1 MKKHLSLIMLI
12 LSVHALHGQFLTL
25 TESDESGKK
34 RTLTEQRQTIDINS
48 KINIDIDRDK
58 ITNAFGQ
65 QLSKD
70 GNGVI
75 DTLLKTLN
83 LYKTYL
89 EKLSKEIQN
98 YQDLYNEGLASVD
111 VARLDLALKARAAA
125 GLDIAE
131 LFSNNARFNQR
142 WEEELTRFSGGT
154 TNDQYRI
161 ILRLLSEE
169 IELLQAD
176 LQTKLKEAGVY
187 FQLAAWFTGNG
198 NTTPVHIDGFDDLP
212 PGEYYHFERNKLYLT
227 QQQLDEFKGLQ
238 SFFEG
243 MDRSQFFDKIIDAIP
258 GMLNNVIN
266 EDSIQIQL
274 DRLIS
279 SITNL
284 TTTAQAEKTKVLGQA
299 KQIADGFKLLT
310 LDIKNDIAKYSS
322 GSRSSNTGSKT
333 DLLQNFMADVNQ
345 VKNQIQTLEDEI
357 NSLVSGVDFQTLGA
371 GVNSI
376 KTDFNSLQSLLKRQA
391 TDLVERATEGIQ
403 IAIYGRKINTAA
415 LEISNQVL
423 KLQLDNIPVNSI
435 LDVNYVGKRE
445 PGDLLVLKAML
456 WKGQEKNPI
465 AVETRELVVMNAL
478 PHLEMG
484 ILYAFAKPVT
494 SNSNFKGGPLVSLL
508 YKFKS
513 HSLPYR
519 NFLDFG
525 IGIHAASFDF
535 NNDDTP
541 EFAGGIVLSLLKD
554 YAQFGWGFNFNSDR
568 GYYFVGIRIPIP
580 TSPISLAKL
589 P

>member
-1 MKKHLSLIMLI
+1 MKKYISLCMLI
-12 LSVHALHGQFLTL
+12 ISVNVLHGQFLTL
-25 TESDESGKK
+25 SESDESGKK
-34 RTLTEQRQTIDINS
+34 RTLTEERQTIDINS
-48 KINIDIDRDK
+48 KISIDIDRNK
-58 ITNAFGQ
+58 ITDAFGQ
-65 QLSKD
+65 QLALD
-70 GNGVI
+70 GSPVI
-75 DTLLKTLN
+75 DTILNTLK

-89 EKLSKEIQN
+89 EKLSIEIQN
-98 YQDLYNEGLASVD
+98 YQALFDQGLASVD
-111 VARLDLALKARAAA
+111 VRQLDTALQERATA
-125 GLDIAE
+125 GLDIID
-131 LFSNNARFNQR
+131 LFANNDHFNTR
-142 WEEELTRFSGGT
+142 WEEELDKFPGGT

-161 ILRLLSEE
+161 ILRLLAEE
-169 IELLQAD
+169 IEILNED
-176 LQTKLKEAGVY
+176 LETKLKEAGY
-187 FQLAAWFTGNG
+187 FFQLAAWFTGSG
-198 NTTPVHIDGFDDLP
+198 GTSPVHIDGFDDLP

-227 QQQLDEFKGLQ
+227 QQQQDEFKGLQ

-243 MDRSQFFDKIIDAIP
+243 MDRSQFFDKIINAIP
-258 GMLNNVIN
+258 GMLNNVID
-266 EDSIQIQL
+266 EDSIQLQL

-279 SITNL
+279 AITNL
-284 TTTAQAEKTKVLGQA
+284 TTTAQAEKAKVLTEA
-299 KQIADGFKLLT
+299 KQISNNFKLLV
-310 LDIKNDIAKYSS
+310 LDIKNDVAKYSS
-322 GSRSSNTGSKT
+322 GNNPSNANSKT
-333 DLLQNFMADVNQ
+333 ALLQNFMTDVNQ
-345 VKNQIQTLEDEI
+345 VKNQIQTIEDEI
-357 NSLVSGVDFQTLGA
+357 KALVSGIDFQTLGA

-391 TDLVERATEGIQ
+391 SDLVERATEGIQ

-423 KLQLDNIPVNSI
+423 KLQLDNIPSNAV
-435 LDVNYVGKRE
+435 LDINNVGKRE

-456 WKGQEKNPI
+456 WKGEEKNPV

-484 ILYAFAKPVT
+484 ILYAFAKPVPAY
-494 SNSNFKGGPLVSLL
+494 SNFKGGPLVSLL

-525 IGIHAASFDF
+525 IGLHAASFDF

-541 EFAGGIVLSLLKD
+541 EFAGGVVLSFLKD
-554 YAQFGWGFNFNSDR
+554 YAQFGWGFNFNSNR

-580 TSPISLAKL
+580 TSPISLTQS

>member
-1 MKKHLSLIMLI
+1 MKKHLFLIILI

-25 TESDESGKK
+25 TESDESGKI
-34 RTLTEQRQTIDINS
+34 RALNDRRQTIDINS
-48 KINIDIDRDK
+48 KINIDIDREK

-65 QLSKD
+65 QLAHD
-70 GNGVI
+70 GNAAI

-131 LFSNNARFNQR
+131 LFSNNERFNQR
-142 WEEELTRFSGGT
+142 WEEELSRFSGGT

-169 IELLQAD
+169 IELLRTD

-198 NTTPVHIDGFDDLP
+198 NTTPVHLDGFDDLP

-266 EDSIQIQL
+266 EDSIQTQL

-284 TTTAQAEKTKVLGQA
+284 NTTAQAEKTKVLEQA
-299 KQIADGFKLLT
+299 KKIADGFKLLT
-310 LDIKNDIAKYSS
+310 LDIKKDVTKYSS
-322 GSRSSNTGSKT
+322 GARSSNTGSKT

-345 VKNQIQTLEDEI
+345 VKSQIQTLEDEMKA
-357 NSLVSGVDFQTLGA
+357 LVSSVDFQTLGA

-391 TDLVERATEGIQ
+391 SDLVERATEGIQ

-415 LEISNQVL
+415 L
-423 KLQLDNIPVNSI
+423 
-435 LDVNYVGKRE
+435 
-445 PGDLLVLKAML
+445 GDQQSGIETPI
-456 WKGQEKNPI
+456 GQ
-465 AVETRELVVMNAL
+465 
-478 PHLEMG
+478 
-484 ILYAFAKPVT
+484 
-494 SNSNFKGGPLVSLL
+494 
-508 YKFKS
+508 
-513 HSLPYR
+513 HSC
-519 NFLDFG
+519 
-525 IGIHAASFDF
+525 
-535 NNDDTP
+535 
-541 EFAGGIVLSLLKD
+541 
-554 YAQFGWGFNFNSDR
+554 Q
-568 GYYFVGIRIPIP
+568 
-580 TSPISLAKL
+580 
-589 P
+589 

>member
-1 MKKHLSLIMLI
+1 
-12 LSVHALHGQFLTL
+12 
-25 TESDESGKK
+25 E
-34 RTLTEQRQTIDINS
+34 
-48 KINIDIDRDK
+48 
-58 ITNAFGQ
+58 
-65 QLSKD
+65 
-70 GNGVI
+70 
-75 DTLLKTLN
+75 
-83 LYKTYL
+83 
-89 EKLSKEIQN
+89 
-98 YQDLYNEGLASVD
+98 
-111 VARLDLALKARAAA
+111 LD
-125 GLDIAE
+125 
-131 LFSNNARFNQR
+131 
-142 WEEELTRFSGGT
+142 RFSEGS

-161 ILRLLSEE
+161 LLRVLAEE
-169 IELLQAD
+169 IELKQSELQS
-176 LQTKLKEAGVY
+176 KLKEAGVF

-198 NTTPVHIDGFDDLP
+198 STTPVHLDGFDDLP

-227 QQQLDEFKGLQ
+227 QVQLDEFKGLQ

-258 GMLNNVIN
+258 GMLNNVID
-266 EDSIQIQL
+266 EDSIQTQL
-274 DRLIS
+274 NRLIS

-284 TTTAQAEKTKVLGQA
+284 TTTAQAEKTKVLEQA
-299 KQIADGFKLLT
+299 KQITNDFKLLA

-322 GSRSSNTGSKT
+322 GNSSSNASSKME
-333 DLLQNFMADVNQ
+333 LLQNFMADVNQ
-345 VKNQIQTLEDEI
+345 VNKQIQTLRDEI
-357 NSLVSGVDFQTLGA
+357 NNLVTGVDFQTLGA
-371 GVNSI
+371 GVNSV

-391 TDLVERATEGIQ
+391 TDLVERATEGFQ

-423 KLQLDNIPVNSI
+423 KLQLDNIPANSV

-456 WKGQEKNPI
+456 WKGEDKNPV

-541 EFAGGIVLSLLKD
+541 EFAGGVVASFLKD
-554 YAQFGWGFNFNSDR
+554 YVQFGWGFNFNSNR
-568 GYYFVGIRIPIP
+568 GYNFVGIRIPIP
-580 TSPISLAKL
+580 TSPISLAKV

>member
-1 MKKHLSLIMLI
+1 MKKYIPFCMFIISIN
-12 LSVHALHGQFLTL
+12 VVHGQFLTL

-58 ITNAFGQ
+58 IIDAFGQ
-65 QLSKD
+65 DLALN
-70 GNGVI
+70 GNAAI
-75 DTLLKTLN
+75 DSLLKTLN
-83 LYKTYL
+83 LYKTL
-89 EKLSKEIQN
+89 IEKLSTEIKN
-98 YQDLYNEGLASVD
+98 YQDIYNEGLASVD
-111 VARLDLALKARAAA
+111 VGRLDKALQARAAA

-131 LFSNNARFNQR
+131 HFSNNERFNQR
-142 WEEELTRFSGGT
+142 WEEELTRFTEGT

-161 ILRLLSEE
+161 LLRVLAEE
-169 IELLQAD
+169 IELLQTD
-176 LQTKLKEAGVY
+176 LQSKLKEAGVF

-198 NTTPVHIDGFDDLP
+198 STTPVHLNGFDDLP

-243 MDRSQFFDKIIDAIP
+243 IDRSKFFDKIIDAVP

-266 EDSIQIQL
+266 EDSIQTQL

-284 TTTAQAEKTKVLGQA
+284 TTTAQAEKTKVLEKA

-322 GSRSSNTGSKT
+322 GNSSSNGTSKMEQ
-333 DLLQNFMADVNQ
+333 LQNFMADVNQ
-345 VKNQIQTLEDEI
+345 VNKQIQTLSDEI
-357 NSLVSGVDFQTLGA
+357 KDLVAGVDFQTLGA

-376 KTDFNSLQSLLKRQA
+376 KSDFNSLQSLLKRQA
-391 TDLVERATEGIQ
+391 SDLVERATEGIQ

-423 KLQLDNIPVNSI
+423 KLQLDNIPASSA
-435 LDVNYVGKRE
+435 LDVNYVGKRQ

-456 WKGQEKNPI
+456 WKGDDKNPI

-484 ILYAFAKPVT
+484 ILYAFAKPVV

-519 NFLDFG
+519 NFLDIG

-541 EFAGGIVLSLLKD
+541 EFAGGVVMSFLKD
-554 YAQFGWGFNFNSDR
+554 YVQFGWGFNFNSDR
-568 GYYFVGIRIPIP
+568 GYNFVGIRIPIP
-580 TSPISLAKL
+580 TSPISLSKS

>member
-1 MKKHLSLIMLI
+1 MKKFISLLMLI
-12 LSVHALHGQFLTL
+12 ASAHALHGQFLTL

-48 KINIDIDRDK
+48 KISIDIDRNK
-58 ITNAFGQ
+58 ITDAFSQ
-65 QLSKD
+65 QLAH
-70 GNGVI
+70 NGSAAI

-89 EKLSKEIQN
+89 EKLSQEIQN

-111 VARLDLALKARAAA
+111 VARLDQALKARAAA

-131 LFSNNARFNQR
+131 LFSNNERFNQR

-169 IELLQAD
+169 IELLQGD

-198 NTTPVHIDGFDDLP
+198 NTTPVHLDGFDDLP

-227 QQQLDEFKGLQ
+227 QAQLDEFKGLQ

-266 EDSIQIQL
+266 EDSIQAQL
-274 DRLIS
+274 NRLIS

-284 TTTAQAEKTKVLGQA
+284 TTTAQAEKTKVLEQA

-322 GSRSSNTGSKT
+322 GTGTSNASSKME
-333 DLLQNFMADVNQ
+333 LLQNFMTDVNQ
-345 VKNQIQTLEDEI
+345 VKSQIQTLQDEMKT
-357 NSLVSGVDFQTLGA
+357 LVSGIDFQTLGA

-423 KLQLDNIPVNSI
+423 KLQLDNIPANSV

-456 WKGQEKNPI
+456 WKGDEKNPI
-465 AVETRELVVMNAL
+465 AVETREFVVMNAL

-513 HSLPYR
+513 HSMPYR

-541 EFAGGIVLSLLKD
+541 EFAGGIVASFLKD
-554 YAQFGWGFNFNSDR
+554 YVQFGWGFNFNSNR
-568 GYYFVGIRIPIP
+568 GYNFVGIRIPIP